1 MEGTWEP
8 GKVSTA
14 QLGTEFQGAFV
25 VQVLQHE
32 GPCTVPPAGQTTPTD
47 PQAAPGSSVQALCG
61 AACPQHSP
69 DSPHCPSAPS
79 PAGPC
84 PVPMCP
90 TQLTASPAPGSVGLW
105 ALIGTRPDCPFPS
118 AGTEPSRN
126 VEWSHFSPQQILVKS
141 AAGNHWSEVW
151 GWW

>member
-32 GPCTVPPAGQTTPTD
+32 APCTFPPAGQPIPTD

-61 AACPQHSP
+61 AACVQWYRGVPPAQP
-69 DSPHCPSAPS
+69 LTPH
-79 PAGPC
+79 
-84 PVPMCP
+84 VLL
-90 TQLTASPAPGSVGLW
+90 LTAPTSSPLFHLPLHH
-105 ALIGTRPDCPFPS
+105 S
-118 AGTEPSRN
+118 AT
-126 VEWSHFSPQQILVKS
+126 WLTF
-141 AAGNHWSEVW
+141 
-151 GWW
+151 